1 MFNNPLGE
9 IKFLPY
15 KTESPVPVAIHP
27 YKERTLLIIQD
38 KEPTII
44 TINNKEVTE
53 SFHKHFESIWNQE
66 VIVGYGFDAFEREWT
81 SLFEELKPGE
91 SYDALGAAFGIPENE
106 NKFVGFFKKLHENR
120 IARKIKSR
128 LLFRPGAEKVV
139 EKYGLKNLY
148 SKDLQYKTLPLESE
162 SPVEIFVAKER
173 TLLLVQKK
181 EPVTITIRNK
191 EIAESFKQHFNH
203 LWNQHM
209 VSYEGEAGV
218 HAVFDDMLNY
228 HDVYFIGGND
238 GIKKYF
244 PQDWEEHNKERVK
257 RKVVWHDLIDAK
269 LMSNLFPGKKR
280 EQVLYYE
287 YKILPL
293 ELSSPHVIA
302 FYGDKIANIIWRENT
317 MVTIIEDKE
326 IREGYQKYF
335 EYLWKNLGK
344 N

>member
-1 MFNNPLGE
+1 
-9 IKFLPY
+9 
-15 KTESPVPVAIHP
+15 
-27 YKERTLLIIQD
+27 
-38 KEPTII
+38 
-44 TINNKEVTE
+44 
-53 SFHKHFESIWNQE
+53 
-66 VIVGYGFDAFEREWT
+66 
-81 SLFEELKPGE
+81 
-91 SYDALGAAFGIPENE
+91 
-106 NKFVGFFKKLHENR
+106 
-120 IARKIKSR
+120 
-128 LLFRPGAEKVV
+128 
-139 EKYGLKNLY
+139 
-148 SKDLQYKTLPLESE
+148 
-162 SPVEIFVAKER
+162 
-173 TLLLVQKK
+173 
-181 EPVTITIRNK
+181 
-191 EIAESFKQHFNH
+191 
-203 LWNQHM
+203 M

-244 PQDWEEHNKERVK
+244 PQYWEEHNKERVK